1 MDRQAHRHYWLRQDF
16 DAMMEMVPG
25 NDPPLPEAKDTSFSL
40 TYPKS
45 VKGAVAELNIRGLKC
60 DEADME
66 SMVKAGI
73 VTPRHGEATACTE
86 RNNANLATSTK
97 ITVWSAADID
107 AAAEWLYKNERWNPW
122 THYCWMSNLRFGQAV
137 RAHRYMCARY
147 RKGFSVSFDGI
158 GIVTVIEPSDDPAD
172 YARVQFYPRGPLVKV
187 KDGVSRA
194 SVKPGINPNRRH
206 GDED

>member
-1 MDRQAHRHYWLRQDF
+1 MEAMRLIPDNDRPT
-16 DAMMEMVPG
+16 PG
-25 NDPPLPEAKDTSFSL
+25 SSNCSL
-40 TYPKS
+40 SLAYPKTS
-45 VKGAVAELNIRGLKC
+45 TGAVAELKLRGLKC
-60 DEADME
+60 DEADLAALIT
-66 SMVKAGI
+66 KGI
-73 VTPRHGEATACTE
+73 VTPRRGESMVCDEKGNVDFVPSSKIAYWTAD
-86 RNNANLATSTK
+86 
-97 ITVWSAADID
+97 DID

-172 YARVQFYPRGPLVKV
+172 YARVQFYPRGTLVKV

-194 SVKPGINPNRRH
+194 SVKPGINLNRRH

>member
-1 MDRQAHRHYWLRQDF
+1 
-16 DAMMEMVPG
+16 MMEMLPG

-45 VKGAVAELNIRGLKC
+45 VKGAVAELNLRGLKC

-73 VTPRHGEATACTE
+73 VTPRHGESPACDE
-86 RNNANLATSTK
+86 RGNADFAPSTK
-97 ITVWSAADID
+97 ITDWAAADID
-107 AAAEWLYKNERWNPW
+107 AAAEWLYKHERWTPL
-122 THYCWMSNLRFGQAV
+122 THFCTRSNLRYGQAV

-147 RKGFSVSFDGI
+147 NKVFSAGFDVM
-158 GIVTVIEPSDDPAD
+158 GIVTVIEPADDPAD
-172 YARVQFYPRGPLVKV
+172 YARVQFYPRGTLVKV

-194 SVKPGINPNRRH
+194 SVKPGINLNRRH